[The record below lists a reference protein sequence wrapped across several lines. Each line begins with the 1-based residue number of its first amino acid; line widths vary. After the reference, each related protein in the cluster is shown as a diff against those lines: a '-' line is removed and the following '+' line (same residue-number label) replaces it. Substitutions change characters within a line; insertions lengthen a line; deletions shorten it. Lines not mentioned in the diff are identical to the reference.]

1 MAYDKMDKGLEAP
14 KMNSKP
20 EMTPKLG
27 GQKGSPIDAK
37 ADVKM
42 KDEAVYV
49 KSSVQDQKKQ
59 AGV

>member
-1 MAYDKMDKGLEAP
+1 MAYGKMDKGVAAP
-14 KMNSKP
+14 KMSSKA
-20 EMTPKLG
+20 EMEPKLG
-27 GQKGSPIDAK
+27 GKKGSPIDAK